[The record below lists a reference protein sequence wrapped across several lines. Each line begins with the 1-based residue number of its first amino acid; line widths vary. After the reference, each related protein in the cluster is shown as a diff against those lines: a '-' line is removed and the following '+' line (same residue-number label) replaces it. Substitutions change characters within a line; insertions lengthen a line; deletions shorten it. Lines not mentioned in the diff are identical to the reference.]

1 MQEKDLNYWKLNAEE
16 DYLKTPI
23 SVLRYIS
30 ALEEELKQREINQ
43 AKNVLRENGYFA
55 DNLWRIEDVKTR
67 FKCDNET
74 AQDILLRA
82 LTRGDVVTQINE
94 VIREISEEEN
104 LTEV

>member
-1 MQEKDLNYWKLNAEE
+1 MSGKDLNYWKLNAEE

-43 AKNVLRENGYFA
+43 AKNVLRENGYFV
-55 DNLWRIEDVKTR
+55 DNLWHIEDVKTK

-74 AQDILLRA
+74 AQHVLSNVLE
-82 LTRGDVVTQINE
+82 GDMIERINE
-94 VIREISEEEN
+94 AILQVGTEEN